1 MQRFAAIA
9 LALVPQLV
17 AAQEEAGAQLWRM
30 ASATVPTPTALAT
43 GWTAVWWNPAQL
55 DAGSFVALELVQ
67 TPVSIGASGFVTAV
81 GVRLHARHRVSL
93 AYGRMSISD
102 LVRTSLSPEAIGTG
116 IPYSSQVGRLGWA
129 GEIGRTTFGAAL
141 SYGQNRL
148 DAAES
153 DRFSVDVGLRRAFG
167 DRVVVAASTHV
178 LGHLA
183 SDPSQDVFAAIEVR
197 LWRGELWTGS
207 GQANVF
213 ARYGAAFGHGYD
225 LDHQIGAGLN
235 IGGVFS
241 ADVLVVAEGGYG
253 ETQLRPVAGV
263 HLRLGRY
270 RVLFSGDA
278 GPRQLGAAYRVG
290 LEARLRR

>member
-9 LALVPQLV
+9 LALVPRLL
-17 AAQEEAGAQLWRM
+17 AAQDEAGAQLWRL
-30 ASATVPTPTALAT
+30 AAATVPTPTALAS
-43 GWTAVWWNPAQL
+43 GWTAVWWNPAQF

-67 TPVSIGASGFVTAV
+67 TPVSVGASGFVTAV
-81 GVRLHARHRVSL
+81 GARLHARHRVSL

-116 IPYSSQVGRLGWA
+116 IPYTSQVGRLAWA
-129 GEIGRTTFGAAL
+129 GEVGGTTLGAAL
-141 SYGQNRL
+141 SYGQSRL
-148 DAAES
+148 DEMES

-167 DRVVVAASTHV
+167 NRVLIAASTHF

-183 SDPSQDVFAAIEVR
+183 SDASQDVYAAIEVR
-197 LWRGELWTGS
+197 LWRGELWKES
-207 GQANVF
+207 GQSDVF

-225 LDHQIGAGLN
+225 VDHQIGAGVN
-235 IGGVFS
+235 VGGAFS
-241 ADVLVVAEGGYG
+241 ADVLIVAEGGYG
-253 ETQLRPVAGV
+253 DTQWRPVAGV